1 MQREETIAAIRGLV
15 SELDDVLAG
24 ISRDEPRIRPS
35 PDEWSILE
43 VCCHLRD
50 AAEIDHERI
59 VRMASEHEPVI
70 RAYDNEALARE
81 RRYNDEHLAAVRVA
95 LAGWWARLADTLD
108 ALPPDAWERIGLHE
122 ERGPI
127 TLGWRAQR
135 QAEHPREHFE
145 QMRSVRE
152 RLAATPP

>member
-15 SELDDVLAG
+15 SELNEVLAG
-24 ISRDEPRIRPS
+24 VGRDEPRIRPS
-35 PDEWSILE
+35 PVDWSILE
-43 VCCHLRD
+43 LCCHLRD

-59 VRMASEHEPVI
+59 VRIATEDEPVI
-70 RAYDNEALARE
+70 PAWDNDRFAVE
-81 RRYNDEHLAAVRVA
+81 RRYNDQHLAAVRVA

-108 ALPPDAWERIGLHE
+108 ALPHDAWERIGLHE
-122 ERGPI
+122 ERGRI

-145 QMRSVRE
+145 QMRAVRV
-152 RLAATPP
+152 RLAETAP